1 MIYESFADLLAGYLD
16 TLQGRA
22 SHTKMCYVASQ
33 WIGTLTTT
41 PTRAQILARHQ
52 LKGHGHFE
60 KGATQANTELALM
73 RAACRWGLYQERWDG
88 GDPTAGIKKWKTP
101 KRKRTGKYEEL
112 RKLLDYFDHAT
123 TDVEIRDR
131 ALYGLMLFTGSR
143 PSEARTARVDAITSY
158 GAMGSWIKGKTK
170 TGEDQELPLPTQLMP
185 WIAAWRAIKPNN
197 MSPYLFVGQW
207 MGEPITAA
215 SVRLRWRDL
224 RLILGITGLWNY
236 DLRRTLASCLSNELH
251 VDDVTIRAI
260 LNHSDGSALSHYCF
274 KSFDSL
280 TKLIQQ
286 YADWV
291 CALKGNTRVSEAA
304 SATTA
309 AVAPTH
315 APPLSLQPYT
325 APTVSE
331 PARHSVMRPLT
342 GRERQI
348 LALLAEERSHEEIA
362 KTLTLSIHT
371 VGCYRGRLLD
381 RLQLTTTGELIAYAR
396 QYELTTVPMLVIKRG
411 RLRVERPQVEAVTQ
425 ELTATQ

>member
-22 SHTKMCYVASQ
+22 SHTKMCYVATQ
-33 WIGTLTTT
+33 WIGTLTAT

-73 RAACRWGLYQERWDG
+73 RAACRLGLYQERWDG

-112 RKLLDYFDHAT
+112 RKLLQYFEQASS
-123 TDVEIRDR
+123 DVEIRDR
-131 ALYGLMLFTGSR
+131 ALYGLMLFTGCR

-158 GAMGSWIKGKTK
+158 GAMGSWLKGKTK

-207 MGEPITAA
+207 MGEPISAA
-215 SVRLRWRDL
+215 AVRRRWRDL

-236 DLRRTLASCLSNELH
+236 DLRRTLASCLSNELK

-280 TKLIQQ
+280 TGPIQQ

-291 CALKGNTRVSEAA
+291 CALKRNTSVSEPA

-309 AVAPTH
+309 AVAPIH
-315 APPLSLQPYT
+315 AIPLPPCIP
-325 APTVSE
+325 PTMSE

-342 GRERQI
+342 GREHQI

-362 KTLTLSIHT
+362 HTLTLSIHT

-396 QYELTTVPMLVIKRG
+396 KYELTTVPMLVIKRG
-411 RLRVERPQVEAVTQ
+411 RLRVDRPRDAALTQ
-425 ELTATQ
+425 ELTAPS